1 MDADALNHAIAMM
14 SQNMWAV
21 YLCIF
26 AAPFVQED
34 AAVIAAASLS
44 LGETG
49 SGPAIFGA
57 VAIGLIA
64 SDLWKYW
71 LGRAA
76 RSREWAA
83 RFAQKPSV
91 VRAESAVVRKL
102 GATLMAVR
110 FVPGARI
117 ALYIAAGFFNASWP
131 RFAGWIVVSAVC
143 YVAAIFAL
151 FHLIGAVAGA
161 QARLWLPI
169 FAFAALLGYLLYRK
183 VRAKQRAAGA
193 ET

>member
-1 MDADALNHAIAMM
+1 MDADALSSAIAMM

-26 AAPFVQED
+26 AAPFIQED

-44 LGETG
+44 LGAMV
-49 SGPAIFGA
+49 SGPLIFGA

-76 RSREWAA
+76 RSRGWAA
-83 RFAQKPSV
+83 GFAQRSSV
-91 VRAESAVVRKL
+91 VRAESAVLQKL
-102 GATLMAVR
+102 GATLMTVR

-117 ALYIAAGFFNASWP
+117 ALYIAAGFFEASWP
-131 RFAGWIVVSAVC
+131 RFAGWIVVSAFC
-143 YVAAIFAL
+143 YVAAIFGL
-151 FHLIGAVAGA
+151 FHLIGAVAGEK
-161 QARLWLPI
+161 ARLWLPL

-183 VRAKQRAAGA
+183 VRAKQPAAGA